1 MVKKLKFSGAILFCA
16 AISFLCSEAHAQVSY
31 AVPQSVVPSWGTV
44 VNNPMQIA
52 TTNCPCGCGSSSACV
67 ENPGNCILWVS
78 PGGYCGKKTSQKY
91 NVMPPS
97 DCEGQVVNKKF
108 YSELKPGEATI
119 TVPVKVEMTEEK
131 YRFERKT
138 YKICGCT
145 LSVCVPCAIDTICS
159 SQCRPEKRRV
169 PVVAKIRTGTR
180 QADIWV
186 SGVTGLPSEA
196 VVALNVTAAEA
207 NAQLGSNFSY

>member
-44 VNNPMQIA
+44 INNPMQIA

-67 ENPGNCILWVS
+67 ENPGNCNLWVS

-91 NVMPPS
+91 NVTPPS